1 MLAAKGFISRDEY
14 ANFRQLHSILQGHPD
29 AKKVPGVDAS
39 TGSLG
44 QGVSIAVGMALGAKH
59 LGKDTKV
66 FALVGDGE
74 SQEGQI
80 WEAYMAAAHYK
91 LDNLTVI
98 IDNNGL
104 QIDGSND
111 QVMSLGDLGAKLRAF
126 GRQRSRRGGGRALE
140 ADDARQ
146 AQGDPRPH
154 GQGQGRFV
162 HGKSSRLARQGAQRR
177 AARSGF
183 EGIGGLTNMA
193 DKIATRQAYGEA
205 LIELVEKND
214 KVVVLDADLANAT
227 QTCKVAKAH
236 PEKFYNFGIAEAN
249 MVDAAAGMS
258 TMGLVPFCSTFAMF
272 AAGRA
277 YEQIRNSVAYPHFN
291 VKICATHAGVS
302 VGEDGGSH
310 QCIEDLALMRVIPGM
325 TVLCPADANEAKA
338 ATMAIADFDG
348 PVYMRLARLA
358 TPVFEGDMVKP
369 FVLGKANVL
378 REGKD
383 VAIFATGL
391 MVNESLMAAE
401 ALAKDGIDA
410 AVINVHTIKPID
422 AECVTAWAEKCG
434 KVITVEEHSVI
445 GGLGDA
451 VADVL
456 MGKVNCK
463 FHKIGVNDRF
473 GQSGKAADVLREYGL
488 TADQIAATIKAN
500 I

>member
-1 MLAAKGFISRDEY
+1 
-14 ANFRQLHSILQGHPD
+14 
-29 AKKVPGVDAS
+29 
-39 TGSLG
+39 
-44 QGVSIAVGMALGAKH
+44 
-59 LGKDTKV
+59 
-66 FALVGDGE
+66 
-74 SQEGQI
+74 
-80 WEAYMAAAHYK
+80 
-91 LDNLTVI
+91 
-98 IDNNGL
+98 
-104 QIDGSND
+104 
-111 QVMSLGDLGAKLRAF
+111 
-126 GRQRSRRGGGRALE
+126 
-140 ADDARQ
+140 
-146 AQGDPRPH
+146 
-154 GQGQGRFV
+154 
-162 HGKSSRLARQGAQRR
+162 
-177 AARSGF
+177 
-183 EGIGGLTNMA
+183 MA

-258 TMGLVPFCSTFAMF
+258 TLGLVPFCSTFAMF

-463 FHKIGVNDRF
+463 FHKIGVNDQF

>member
-1 MLAAKGFISRDEY
+1 
-14 ANFRQLHSILQGHPD
+14 
-29 AKKVPGVDAS
+29 
-39 TGSLG
+39 
-44 QGVSIAVGMALGAKH
+44 
-59 LGKDTKV
+59 
-66 FALVGDGE
+66 
-74 SQEGQI
+74 
-80 WEAYMAAAHYK
+80 
-91 LDNLTVI
+91 
-98 IDNNGL
+98 
-104 QIDGSND
+104 
-111 QVMSLGDLGAKLRAF
+111 
-126 GRQRSRRGGGRALE
+126 
-140 ADDARQ
+140 
-146 AQGDPRPH
+146 
-154 GQGQGRFV
+154 
-162 HGKSSRLARQGAQRR
+162 
-177 AARSGF
+177 
-183 EGIGGLTNMA
+183 MA

-277 YEQIRNSVAYPHFN
+277 YEQIRNSVDYPHFN

-358 TPVFEGDMVKP
+358 TPVFEGNMVKP

-391 MVNESLMAAE
+391 MV
-401 ALAKDGIDA
+401 
-410 AVINVHTIKPID
+410 NVHTIKPID

-463 FHKIGVNDRF
+463 FHKIGVNDQF